1 MDRLGD
7 RLMVKRKQ
15 EKGVRPKPEA
25 PPKLVLIEWVDAVT
39 DTGWEVGKGHSKID
53 LVQSIGWLIQKDD
66 TQVIIAGDVSSDK
79 DGLLHTNRRLSVPA
93 QWIKLVRNI
102 SDD

>member
-25 PPKLVLIEWVDAVT
+25 PPKLVLVEWVDAVT

-53 LVQSIGWLIQKDD
+53 LVQSIGWLISKNN
-66 TQVIIAGDVSSDK
+66 TEITLAGDVSSDK

-93 QWIKLVRNI
+93 QWIKSMKDITL
-102 SDD
+102 